1 MMFKRSILQ
10 AVFGKKPRFF
20 EKLDFWQAPLIIAA
34 LFILA
39 ACVSPAS
46 PLAAPMATPIPTYTP
61 PPAPPRIT
69 TVVDGLLGPIGLAAL
84 PDGSLLVA
92 EEGTGGRDDSAG
104 VTLVTADGQAGRFI
118 SGLPS
123 TFDSGDLAGVPL
135 VSLSPDGQTLYVGN
149 FGAGHL
155 WTLPLLSDQLA
166 NGFVLP
172 EKPYTPD
179 DMGVAMERLNN
190 VMLVNPYDIVFDDNG
205 VPVVTDATGNGVA
218 KETPDG
224 KTRFFHRFADL
235 PNPDQPGDFLQAVPT
250 GIIRHADEEHGDE
263 YWVTLLSGCPYPD
276 GAGELVAID
285 EARNQRTVLGGLTM
299 PIDVAQGPDGTIWV
313 LEFARFTPGGDCFS
327 GRDYQVETG
336 RLSRLNEDGTL
347 ETVLDNLNFPGA
359 VLPLPD
365 GSLYISEV
373 FPGRVIHVVFDE
385 SAEEGRNAGA
395 MDETETGVI
404 QPVAQTAPQRSVI
417 QDYDKALQIVA
428 EAYALQANPGADL
441 REGDTPQARLG
452 QLLFFDPIL
461 SGDLN
466 TACATCHH
474 PALAMADGRVLPI
487 GTGGQGLGP
496 ERTFMEEIALA
507 DEAGNVRRL
516 AGVTDPESGRTI
528 VHNPFIGQFVG
539 RNSPTVINSAMI
551 PNQFWD
557 GRVENYAM
565 APLAKTNE
573 AATGEEGSTV
583 KTLERAVNDMALDD
597 PLAAQALF
605 PMASLHEMSGA
616 TLGGLAPQ
624 TVRTRLL
631 ERLQAIPAYV
641 DAFRTAYGSKD
652 ETPEEAITL
661 TRLVDA
667 LAAFERQVIFTDAPW
682 DDYLQGDEEALTE
695 QQKRGALLFFGQM
708 DPTVNCAS
716 CHSGDLFT
724 DLQYH
729 NILAPQLGPGKG
741 HGYSGREDW
750 GRAGVTF
757 DARDRYAFRTPSLR
771 NVELTAPYLHDGAYP
786 TLEAVIRHHANISE
800 SVLGYDPTANGIPP
814 DLYSSMRPVNLEDQW
829 LTADPRLRDGLPL
842 TDEDIADLA
851 AFLTA
856 LTDPAARDLR
866 YLQPKAVP
874 SGLPMDPW
882 PESAPAGES
891 LAEATPVES
900 ESPAHAEAS
909 AVAEQPAETETEAPP
924 IATDFSFTDVA
935 ADVGVDFRHGA
946 FATAIYDDANAAMSG
961 GLCWI
966 DYDNDG
972 WLDLYLV
979 NNHAEDEEDYW
990 QKNGGLPSNKLYHNE
1005 EGRFVD
1011 VSAESGADLAI
1022 RGNGCL
1028 AADFNNDGWTDIHV
1042 TAYGPDALLWNN
1054 GDGTFTEGAAAA
1066 GVATPEWNSAAVAGD
1081 LNDDGFLDLF
1091 VAAFIDFDKQIP
1103 KPSGAFPQDYYGLPD
1118 HLYLNNG
1125 DGTFREIT
1133 DEIGLDREERGLGAL
1148 LTDADMDGDL
1158 DLYIANDGHPN
1169 RFYRN
1174 DPWPGGAEADPLGLG
1189 FRLTDVTSTAD
1200 VGDSGS
1206 GMGVTGGDYDGNGWP
1221 DLVIT
1226 NWERELNAV
1235 YRNETGE
1242 QGDLAFQYSTFRLG
1256 MMGLGNGVTGWGVAL
1271 ADFDQDTDPDL
1282 LIANG
1287 RVPVTNLE
1295 TDPEWVRYFRN
1306 RTVDGA
1312 GKPPKPGQFLDW
1324 TGQVGLKEVGPRLSR
1339 GSAVAD
1345 YNNDGDLDVA
1355 INAIAGQAV
1364 LLENDL
1370 NNREQEGAPA
1380 GHWLE
1385 VDLGGVVPGAKVTV
1399 ELPDGRVLLREV
1411 HAGSSY
1417 ISTEDP
1423 RPHFGLGPYEQ
1434 VARLVVTWPDG
1445 GETVLQDVPADQ
1457 QVRVTEE

>member
-1 MMFKRSILQ
+1 MMFNRMIIQ
-10 AVFGKKPRFF
+10 AISTLKKPNFF
-20 EKLDFWQAPLIIAA
+20 EKLGFWRTLLLLGA
-34 LFILA
+34 LLVFA
-39 ACVSPAS
+39 ACVSPES
-46 PLAAPMATPIPTYTP
+46 PMAAPMATPIPTFTP
-61 PPAPPRIT
+61 RPVPPRIT
-69 TVVDGLLGPIGLAAL
+69 TVIDGLLGPIGLAAL

-135 VSLSPDGQTLYVGN
+135 VSLGPDGETLYVGN

-155 WTLPLLSDQLA
+155 WTLPLPPDQLA
-166 NGFVLP
+166 NGFTLP
-172 EKPYTPD
+172 ATPYTPE
-179 DMGVAMERLNN
+179 DMGVAMEQFNN
-190 VMLVNPYDIVFDDNG
+190 VMLINPYDIVFDDDG

-224 KTRFFHRFADL
+224 KTHFFHRFADL

-250 GIIRHADEEHGDE
+250 GIIRHSDEEHGDE

-327 GRDYQVETG
+327 GHDYQVDTG
-336 RLSRLNEDGTL
+336 RLSRLNEDGSL

-359 VLPLPD
+359 VLPMPD

-385 SAEEGRNAGA
+385 SAEEGRDADA
-395 MDETETGVI
+395 LDEADAAAA
-404 QPVAQTAPQRSVI
+404 QPAEQTAIQRSVI
-417 QDYDKALQIVA
+417 QDYDKAMQIVID
-428 EAYALQANPGADL
+428 AYALQANPGADL

-466 TACATCHH
+466 AACSTCHH
-474 PALAMADGRVLPI
+474 PALAMADGRALPI
-487 GTGGQGLGP
+487 GTGGQGLGA
-496 ERTFMEEIALA
+496 ERTFVEEVTLA
-507 DEAGNVRRL
+507 DEASNVRRL
-516 AGVTDPESGRTI
+516 AGVTDEESGRTI

-539 RNSPTVINSAMI
+539 RNSPTIINSAMI

-557 GRVENYAM
+557 GRVDRAVEET
-565 APLAKTNE
+565 KVD
-573 AATGEEGSTV
+573 EEGTTV
-583 KTLERAVNDMALDD
+583 KTLERAVNDMAMEDS
-597 PLAAQALF
+597 LATQALF
-605 PMASLHEMSGA
+605 PMTSLHEMSGA

-624 TVRTRLL
+624 AIRNRLV
-631 ERLQAIPAYV
+631 ERLRTVPAYV
-641 DAFRTAYGSKD
+641 DAFRAAYGSED

-661 TRLVDA
+661 ERLADA
-667 LAAFERQVIFTDAPW
+667 LAAFERQVIYTDAPW
-682 DDYLQGDEEALTE
+682 DEYLKGDESALTE
-695 QQKRGALLFFGQM
+695 QQKRGALLFFGQV
-708 DPTVNCAS
+708 DPLVNCAS
-716 CHSGDLFT
+716 CHSGDIFT
-724 DLQYH
+724 DFQYH

-757 DARDRYAFRTPSLR
+757 DVRDRYAFRTPSLR
-771 NVELTAPYLHDGAYP
+771 NVELTAPYLHDGAFP
-786 TLEAVIRHHANISE
+786 TLEATIRHHANISK
-800 SVLGYDPTANGIPP
+800 SVLGYDPTANDIPP
-814 DLYSSMRPVNLEDQW
+814 DLYSSMRPVNLADQW

-842 TDEDIADLA
+842 SDDDIADLA
-851 AFLTA
+851 AFLTS
-856 LTDPAARDLR
+856 LTDPEARDLR
-866 YLQPKAVP
+866 DLEPDAVP

-882 PESAPAGES
+882 PDAVPASKAIVEAAPEENESP
-891 LAEATPVES
+891 TPVETG
-900 ESPAHAEAS
+900 A
-909 AVAEQPAETETEAPP
+909 AVEQPAEAEAPA

-935 ADVGVDFRHGA
+935 ADRGVDFQHGS
-946 FATAIYDDANAAMSG
+946 FAAAIYADANAAMSG

-972 WLDLYLV
+972 WMDLYLV
-979 NNHAEDEEDYW
+979 NNHAEDEEAYW
-990 QKNGGLPSNKLYHNE
+990 QENGGLPRNKLYHNE

-1042 TAYGPDALLWNN
+1042 TVYGPDALLWNN

-1066 GVATPEWNSAAVAGD
+1066 GVDTPEWNSAAVAGD
-1081 LNDDGFLDLF
+1081 LNDDGFLDMF
-1091 VAAFIDFDKQIP
+1091 VAAFIDLDKQIP

-1148 LTDADMDGDL
+1148 LTDADLDGDL

-1206 GMGVTGGDYDGNGWP
+1206 GMGVNSSDYDNDGWP

-1235 YRNETGE
+1235 YHNETGDE
-1242 QGDLAFQYSTFRLG
+1242 GDLAFQYSTFRLG
-1256 MMGLGNGVTGWGVAL
+1256 MMGLGNNITGWGVAL

-1312 GKPPKPGQFLDW
+1312 GKPPRPGQFLDW

-1345 YNNDGDLDVA
+1345 YDNDGDLDVA
-1355 INAIAGQAV
+1355 INQITGAAV

-1370 NNREQEGAPA
+1370 NNREREGAPA
-1380 GHWLE
+1380 GHWLA
-1385 VDLGGVVPGAKVTV
+1385 VDLGGMVPGARVTA
-1399 ELPDGRVLLREV
+1399 ELPDGRTLLREV
-1411 HAGSSY
+1411 HAGSSF
-1417 ISTEDP
+1417 ISSEDP
-1423 RPHFGLGPYEQ
+1423 RVYFGLGPYDQ

-1445 GETVLQDVPADQ
+1445 GETVLEDVAADQ
-1457 QVRVTEE
+1457 QVTVMEERD